1 MQNISVRFGK
11 HNGELKPLTST
22 DAAKYF
28 EFRKQLEEGEIIEL
42 YITKVENEN
51 DATLGQLAKV
61 HAMIKEL
68 ARETGDS
75 FDDMKLVVKQ
85 KAGLLDPASKEFK
98 SFGKCSKKELSD
110 AIQSCMDIGNI
121 IGFYF

>member
-1 MQNISVRFGK
+1 MQNISVKFGK
-11 HNGELKPLTST
+11 HNGELKPLTSN

-28 EFRKQLEEGEIIEL
+28 EFKKELAEGEIVEL
-42 YITKVENEN
+42 YVTKIANED

-68 ARETGDS
+68 SIETGS
-75 FDDMKLVVKQ
+75 TFDEMKLVIKD
-85 KAGLLDPASKEFK
+85 KAGLLDPATKEFK
-98 SFGKCSKKELSD
+98 SFANCSKKELSA
-110 AIQSCMDIGNI
+110 AIQSCIDVGDF